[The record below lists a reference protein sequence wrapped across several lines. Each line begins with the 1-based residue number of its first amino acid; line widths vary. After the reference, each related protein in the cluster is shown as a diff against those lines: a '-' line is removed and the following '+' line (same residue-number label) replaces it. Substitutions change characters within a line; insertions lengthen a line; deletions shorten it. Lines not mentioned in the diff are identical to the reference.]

1 LVGTTSNTDGVG
13 SFIEVYAGG
22 VQQTRYTHCSMGY
35 LGQNSDKYHFGLGT
49 NTVID
54 SIIVRWPSGTVDKH
68 QYPSALNTVET
79 IVEGAAP
86 LLPLELL
93 HFRVQ
98 ALGDYAIELDW
109 ATAIESNT
117 AYFEIQRSED
127 GIRYESMDQVA
138 AQGNTIK
145 TSEYLYEDREVKA
158 FKEYY
163 YRLKM
168 VDKDGTFT
176 YSPIRNISI
185 GGKQTFF
192 ISRGPNNPVQNGF
205 ASMEIVSIDQQDLN
219 IQLFDRSGKLIQ
231 QYQPNLL
238 EGENSIELNVSN
250 VPAGGYLLSLS
261 DGRHQE
267 GIQLIIAN

>member
-1 LVGTTSNTDGVG
+1 M
-13 SFIEVYAGG
+13 SF
-22 VQQTRYTHCSMGY
+22 
-35 LGQNSDKYHFGLGT
+35 K
-49 NTVID
+49 
-54 SIIVRWPSGTVDKH
+54 
-68 QYPSALNTVET
+68 
-79 IVEGAAP
+79 
-86 LLPLELL
+86 
-93 HFRVQ
+93 
-98 ALGDYAIELDW
+98 
-109 ATAIESNT
+109 
-117 AYFEIQRSED
+117 
-127 GIRYESMDQVA
+127 VA

-158 FKEYY
+158 FQEYY

-176 YSPIRNISI
+176 YSPIRNINI

-205 ASMEIVSIDQQDLN
+205 ASMEIVSIDQQDLK